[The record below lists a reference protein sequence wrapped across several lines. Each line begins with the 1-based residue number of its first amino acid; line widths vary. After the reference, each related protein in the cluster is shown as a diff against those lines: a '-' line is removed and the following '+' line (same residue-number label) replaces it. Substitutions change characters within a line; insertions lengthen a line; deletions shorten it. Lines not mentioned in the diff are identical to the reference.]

1 MTGANLAII
10 PMVSIALFAIAVW
23 IIAVRQDR
31 KEAKQHPK

>member
-10 PMVSIALFAIAVW
+10 PMIGIFLFGLVVTLIAIN
-23 IIAVRQDR
+23 QDR